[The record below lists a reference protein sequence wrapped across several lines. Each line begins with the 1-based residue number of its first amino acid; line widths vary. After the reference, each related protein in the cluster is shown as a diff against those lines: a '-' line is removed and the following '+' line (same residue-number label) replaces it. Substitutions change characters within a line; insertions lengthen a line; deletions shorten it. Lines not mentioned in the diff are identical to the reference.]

1 MSLQKLKGENFRAF
15 VNNAAV
21 AEEQSVNVTISGNME
36 DATSKDTVG
45 GYSQEDMVS
54 RQYQIQVESNAADLT
69 TLRALI
75 TMFNS
80 DTPIPVGFDATT
92 PGTNQ
97 NRTPANADFA
107 RSGTAF
113 LNDLTIQA
121 DDRANVQ
128 VSCQYTGDGALA

>member
-1 MSLQKLKGENFRAF
+1 MSLTKLKGENFRAF

>member
-1 MSLQKLKGENFRAF
+1 MSLTKIKGENFRAF

-21 AEEQSVNVTISGNME
+21 AEEQSVSVTISGNME
-36 DATSKDTVG
+36 DASSKDSVG
-45 GYSQEDMVS
+45 GWNQETMAT
-54 RQYQIQVESNAADLT
+54 RQWQLQVESNAADLA

-80 DTPIPVGFDATT
+80 DTATPVGFDATT

-107 RSGTAF
+107 RSGNAF
-113 LNDLTIQA
+113 LNDLTITA
-121 DDRANVQ
+121 DDRANIQ
-128 VSCQYTGDGALA
+128 TSCQFTGNGALA

>member
-1 MSLQKLKGENFRAF
+1 MSLTKLKGENFRAF
-15 VNNAAV
+15 VNNEAV

-54 RQYQIQVESNAADLT
+54 RQYQIQVESNAADLA

>member
-54 RQYQIQVESNAADLT
+54 RQYQIQVESYAADLT

-75 TMFNS
+75 TMFNT
-80 DTPIPVGFDATT
+80 DTPIPVGFDGTT

-97 NRTPANADFA
+97 NRSPANADFA
-107 RSGTAF
+107 RSGVAY
-113 LNDLTIQA
+113 LNDLTLQA